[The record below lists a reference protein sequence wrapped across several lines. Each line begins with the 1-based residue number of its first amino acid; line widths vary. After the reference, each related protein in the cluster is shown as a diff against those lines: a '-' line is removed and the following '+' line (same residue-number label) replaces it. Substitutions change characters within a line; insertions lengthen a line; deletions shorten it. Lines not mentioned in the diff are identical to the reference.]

1 MKFILWSN
9 SSFVK
14 YCPITCLAQ
23 QQYDYIKSG
32 IYLLEIGPTFRA
44 MNVYFMKCITF
55 LTHLFATTFLYSSVI
70 STGFLAELYII
81 SRTLSRQSAWFNICV
96 LVFSDVT
103 TKSPSFVILPFSYKQ
118 KFSHHHSINYN
129 TVIKLFRETFALLFL
144 HLLPSW
150 AEGKLT
156 CLKLSLL

>member
-1 MKFILWSN
+1 MSCKATICQT
-9 SSFVK
+9 K
-14 YCPITCLAQ
+14 ITSC
-23 QQYDYIKSG
+23 

-44 MNVYFMKCITF
+44 IMHVYFMKCITF

-144 HLLPSW
+144 PLCPHW
-150 AEGKLT
+150 QRAN
-156 CLKLSLL
+156 

>member
-1 MKFILWSN
+1 MSCKATICQT
-9 SSFVK
+9 K
-14 YCPITCLAQ
+14 IT
-23 QQYDYIKSG
+23 SG
-32 IYLLEIGPTFRA
+32 IYLLEIGPIFRA
-44 MNVYFMKCITF
+44 MHVYFMKCITF

-118 KFSHHHSINYN
+118 KFSHHHSINYI
-129 TVIKLFRETFALLFL
+129 TVINY
-144 HLLPSW
+144 S
-150 AEGKLT
+150 GKHFPFYF
-156 CLKLSLL
+156 CPFCHHGQKAN

>member
-1 MKFILWSN
+1 MSCKATICQT
-9 SSFVK
+9 K
-14 YCPITCLAQ
+14 ITSC
-23 QQYDYIKSG
+23 

-44 MNVYFMKCITF
+44 MHVYFMKCITF

-129 TVIKLFRETFALLFL
+129 QGNICPFIFAP
-144 HLLPSW
+144 LPSL

-156 CLKLSLL
+156 SLKLSLL

>member
-1 MKFILWSN
+1 MKFILGSN

-14 YCPITCLAQ
+14 YCPITCLAK
-23 QQYDYIKSG
+23 QQYVKQKSQVAF
-32 IYLLEIGPTFRA
+32 IYWKLDPLSEQCMFILL
-44 MNVYFMKCITF
+44 TF

-118 KFSHHHSINYN
+118 KFSHHHSIIYI

-144 HLLPSW
+144 PLCPHW
-150 AEGKLT
+150 QRAN
-156 CLKLSLL
+156 

>member
-1 MKFILWSN
+1 MSCKATICQT
-9 SSFVK
+9 K
-14 YCPITCLAQ
+14 ITSC
-23 QQYDYIKSG
+23 

-44 MNVYFMKCITF
+44 MHVYFMKCIAF

-118 KFSHHHSINYN
+118 KFSHHHSIIYI
-129 TVIKLFRETFALLFL
+129 TVINYSGK
-144 HLLPSW
+144 HLPFYFCPFCHHGQK
-150 AEGKLT
+150 AN
-156 CLKLSLL
+156 

>member
-1 MKFILWSN
+1 M
-9 SSFVK
+9 
-14 YCPITCLAQ
+14 YCPITCLAK
-23 QQYDYIKSG
+23 QQYDYIKKGRMSNKNHKWHLSIG
-32 IYLLEIGPTFRA
+32 NWTHFQSNACLFYEI
-44 MNVYFMKCITF
+44 KF

-118 KFSHHHSINYN
+118 KFS
-129 TVIKLFRETFALLFL
+129 LL
-144 HLLPSW
+144 
-150 AEGKLT
+150 T
-156 CLKLSLL
+156 IIQ

>member
-1 MKFILWSN
+1 MSCKATICQT
-9 SSFVK
+9 K
-14 YCPITCLAQ
+14 IT
-23 QQYDYIKSG
+23 SG
-32 IYLLEIGPTFRA
+32 IYLLEIGPIFRA
-44 MNVYFMKCITF
+44 MHVYFMKCIAF

-129 TVIKLFRETFALLFL
+129 TVINYSGKHLPFYFCTFCHHGQKAN
-144 HLLPSW
+144 
-150 AEGKLT
+150 
-156 CLKLSLL
+156 